1 MQVNI
6 LDAKN
11 RLSELVRAAQC
22 GDEVIIANRG
32 QPVVRLVAVAVLATL
47 PVRAEPL
54 HVNAWLAK
62 RPLPRHAR
70 RSASEID
77 ATLAHERAA
86 WD

>member
-11 RLSELVRAAQC
+11 RLSELVKAAQR

-32 QPVVRLVAVAVLATL
+32 QPVVRLVAVSATL
-47 PVRAEPL
+47 PVCAEPL

-86 WD
+86 LGAL